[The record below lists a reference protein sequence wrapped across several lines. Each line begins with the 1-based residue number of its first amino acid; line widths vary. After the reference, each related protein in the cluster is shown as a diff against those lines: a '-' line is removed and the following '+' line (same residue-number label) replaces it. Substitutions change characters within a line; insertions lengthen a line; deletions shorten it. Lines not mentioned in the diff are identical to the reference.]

1 VIILAVDTCDARG
14 SLSLL
19 KEGSPE
25 ATEFH
30 PGEEPYSSWIFSAV
44 RALLRK
50 GICGLSEI
58 DAFAV
63 AHGPGSFT
71 GVRVGL
77 AAVKALAE
85 VFARPVVAISRLEV
99 LASQS
104 KSEAGHVAAFFDA
117 HRGQV
122 FAGLFAREA
131 WRMRRQGEEMVAQF
145 EEFAEWVASQ
155 VRGLPVAWISP
166 DRETCLGGGVKG
178 RGIFGEIAPA
188 QMPLAP
194 TLGRL
199 AHEYLLRGET
209 HDALDL
215 DANYVRR
222 SDAELL
228 WKGPAEIWKRGAAQ
242 RHSLGKKQDRKARR

>member
-1 VIILAVDTCDARG
+1 MIILAVDTCDSRG
-14 SLSLL
+14 SLSLAVDGCP
-19 KEGSPE
+19 K

-30 PGEEPYSSWIFSAV
+30 SGDEPYSSWIFSAT
-44 RALLRK
+44 RALLSA
-50 GICGLSEI
+50 GACALNQM

-63 AHGPGSFT
+63 ANGPGSFT
-71 GVRVGL
+71 GVRVGIS
-77 AAVKALAE
+77 AVKALAE
-85 VFARPVVAISRLEV
+85 VFARPVVAVSRLEV

-104 KSEAGHVAAFFDA
+104 KSQAGHVAAFFDA

-131 WRMRRQGEEMVAQF
+131 WRMRRHGEEMVARF

-166 DRETCLGGGVKG
+166 DREAGLVDAVKW
-178 RGIFGEIAPA
+178 REIAGQIGPA

-194 TLGRL
+194 ALGAL
-199 AHEYLLRGET
+199 AYEYLLRGET
-209 HDALDL
+209 QDALDL

-228 WKGPAEIWKRGAAQ
+228 WKGPAEIWKGGEPQ
-242 RHSLGKKQDRKARR
+242 KHSLGKKQDRKARR